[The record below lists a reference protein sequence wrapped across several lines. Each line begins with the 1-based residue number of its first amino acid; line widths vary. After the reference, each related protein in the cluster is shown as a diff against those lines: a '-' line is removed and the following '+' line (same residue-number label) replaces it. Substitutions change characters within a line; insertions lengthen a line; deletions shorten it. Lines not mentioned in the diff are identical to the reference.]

1 MKTSDVTGNDNYFET
16 FQPGAVFRHARG
28 KTVEAIDNV
37 QITNLVMNTAEGHF
51 NEDVMQKQGGI
62 FNRRVSFGGVTI
74 ALVVGLAAQ
83 DTAENALAEL
93 GMDKIRLRE
102 PVFHGDTIY
111 AYSQVLAV
119 EDSERAAA
127 GVVTF
132 PHWGL
137 NQDDKV
143 VFEGERRVLIKRRS
157 YWDDK

>member
-102 PVFHGDTIY
+102 PVFHGDTIR
-111 AYSQVLAV
+111 ASSRVLGKRPSRSKPDRGIV
-119 EDSERAAA
+119 QLRHEGR
-127 GVVTF
+127 
-132 PHWGL
+132 
-137 NQDDKV
+137 NQDGTIV
-143 VFEGERRVLIKRRS
+143 VEIERTALFLRQPGS
-157 YWDDK
+157 

>member
-1 MKTSDVTGNDNYFET
+1 M
-16 FQPGAVFRHARG
+16 
-28 KTVEAIDNV
+28 
-37 QITNLVMNTAEGHF
+37 
-51 NEDVMQKQGGI
+51 
-62 FNRRVSFGGVTI
+62 GV
-74 ALVVGLAAQ
+74 ALVALLAMGGATWALTRGADGAADDTPESAAQ

-119 EDSERAAA
+119 EDSEREDA

-132 PHWGL
+132 HHWGL